1 MLLDKLNDPQTSDKS
16 YWSMLK
22 TLFDGKKIPLI
33 PPIITNSKL
42 ISNFKEKANHFNAF
56 FASQYTPISDNSM
69 LPLVLAPATNASL
82 SSMSFRDQDI
92 LKIIHSLS
100 INKARGY
107 DDIFVRLLKICDS
120 SIVKPLSIFSST
132 VCRVDLFLIT
142 GKSPILYHDLPKIRS
157 CTSHFRKIVSSI
169 NVKYCFF

>member
-1 MLLDKLNDPQTSDKS
+1 MLLDKLNDTHTSDKS

-69 LPLVLAPATNASL
+69 LPLVLAPATK
-82 SSMSFRDQDI
+82 SMSFRDQDI

-142 GKSPILYHDLPKIRS
+142 GKSPILYHDLPKMLS
-157 CTSHFRKIVSSI
+157 YTSHFRKIVHSI